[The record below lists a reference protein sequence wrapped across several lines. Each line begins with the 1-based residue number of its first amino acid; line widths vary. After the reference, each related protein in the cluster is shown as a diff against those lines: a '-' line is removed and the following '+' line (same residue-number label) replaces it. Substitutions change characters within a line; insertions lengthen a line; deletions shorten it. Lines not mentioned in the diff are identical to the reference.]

1 VNLDPIWSG
10 FLDVVAQII
19 IPTWNNLIQYLPLL
33 LVLLTIVS
41 IATLAWVW
49 QRNAATN
56 RSRVPKPLPTGRK
69 PEDMHLPGPSL
80 WPFVAPVGLMLIAF
94 AVVFG
99 VVGSL
104 ANAALLGLGVVIVAI
119 GLLGWYMDANREYSR
134 VAAGGH
140 GAALPALES
149 GGPQAPG
156 WALTPPEGMH
166 LPGPSAWP
174 FLAPL
179 GLLFVIAGLIFG
191 PALIV
196 GGLVMAAIASIG
208 WLFDAGR
215 ELTDVEAHGHP
226 TQADRDPER
235 AWPRRLIPVYVF
247 VGGLALLITLAPWLI
262 SLLPGSA

>member
-1 VNLDPIWSG
+1 VNLDGIWSG
-10 FLDVVAQII
+10 FLEFVAQII

-33 LVLLTIVS
+33 LALLLIVS
-41 IATLAWVW
+41 IAGLAWYW
-49 QRNAATN
+49 QRNAAAN
-56 RSRVPKPLPTGRK
+56 RPRVPKPLPAGRK
-69 PEDMHLPGPSL
+69 PDDMHLPGPSL

-94 AVVFG
+94 AIVFG
-99 VVGSL
+99 VIGSL
-104 ANAALLGLGVVIVAI
+104 ANLALLGLGITIVVI
-119 GLLGWYMDANREYSR
+119 GLLGWYVDANREYSH
-134 VAAGGH
+134 VAVSGH
-140 GAALPALES
+140 GAAPALEA
-149 GGPQAPG
+149 GGPRGPG
-156 WALTPPEGMH
+156 WSLAPPDGMH

-174 FLAPL
+174 FLAPV
-179 GLLFVIAGLIFG
+179 GLLFMVAGLIFG

-215 ELTDVEAHGHP
+215 ELKDVEAHGHP

-235 AWPRRLIPVYVF
+235 AWPRRLIPVYVL